1 LSNRSPAHASGTTA
15 TVCARVN
22 PVVYIPMMSPAEIDT
37 PRTVVACGSSV
48 LMYVPNRV
56 MSVMKP
62 NPQRSA

>member
-1 LSNRSPAHASGTTA
+1 
-15 TVCARVN
+15 VN

>member
-1 LSNRSPAHASGTTA
+1 
-15 TVCARVN
+15 VN

-62 NPQRSA
+62 NPSAKRVR